1 MVIRS
6 EVHSWLWAMEGTCC
20 LSRPMCENQL
30 EKKLAKQLLLVCLS
44 ELPSKRNRWE
54 RSQRSLLTHYG
65 HKPGRNPATQ
75 QAPAVF
81 PQRAIL
87 WSGRGIAPT
96 RFRTI
101 APIFVIATA

>member
-30 EKKLAKQLLLVCLS
+30 EKKLAKQLLFVCLS

-54 RSQRSLLTHYG
+54 RSQRHHGAAGHEIVFVFEARLADDMHYSREAFSFDDG
-65 HKPGRNPATQ
+65 KLMNGARESSDDISVQT
-75 QAPAVF
+75 V
-81 PQRAIL
+81 
-87 WSGRGIAPT
+87 
-96 RFRTI
+96 
-101 APIFVIATA
+101 